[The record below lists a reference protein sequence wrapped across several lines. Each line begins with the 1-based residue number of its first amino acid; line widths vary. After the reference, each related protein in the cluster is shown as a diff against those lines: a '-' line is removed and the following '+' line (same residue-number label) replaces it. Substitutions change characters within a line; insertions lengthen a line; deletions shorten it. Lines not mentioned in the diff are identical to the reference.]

1 VSIKINAVL
10 AGASELSR
18 AIKLANPATKA
29 KVVATIKHHTQEVRD
44 EARAAAPVVTG
55 ELVSTIRDEYSADG
69 MTGYVKAGFGKLPRA
84 SKSTGVRHRRRSKA
98 IGRGAYA
105 PVINYGWRKHHIQA
119 NPFLS
124 RPYQADQPQVL
135 TDLSADLDGVV
146 GDIAKAGA

>member
-10 AGASELSR
+10 AGAAELSR

-29 KVVATIKHHTQEVRD
+29 KVIATIRQHTQEVRD

-69 MTGYVKAGFGKLPRA
+69 MTGYVKAGFGKLPRRA
-84 SKSTGVRHRRRSKA
+84 GPIAIHRRKSKK

-105 PVINYGWRKHHIQA
+105 PVVNYGDPRRHRQA
-119 NPFLS
+119 NPFLT
-124 RPYQADQPQVL
+124 RPYQADEPKVL
-135 TDLSADLDGVV
+135 SDLNADLISVV